1 MPSDTPS
8 IFSISP
14 YARFVAEDMYPG
26 QAGQDDQNDA
36 ARHMLAA
43 GTLARKYGVGP
54 AEFLGR
60 AHEYTTSPIAAFK
73 ALIGAG
79 KMPKDYDQDM
89 HNNALGARLGAR
101 ARSQTEL
108 EDMANQMAEQATKK
122 QTTGKPWISR
132 AEGGAVDLSRP
143 FVGDLQNTGLTLT
156 SDRLGDLKKY
166 QDMGIDVPEYT
177 NQDDINKIIEL
188 AYPAKP
194 VEGFAD
200 GGYVDYDPARID
212 QVINRIRTDF
222 DLDGAAN
229 SAGFAEGGAVSGA
242 NFPTDDFDPARIDSI
257 VGELHA
263 MNAR

>member
-108 EDMANQMAEQATKK
+108 EDMVNQMAEQATKN

-132 AEGGAVDLSRP
+132 AEGGAVDLTRP
-143 FVGDLQNTGLTLT
+143 FVGYPSSG
-156 SDRLGDLKKY
+156 RR
-166 QDMGIDVPEYT
+166 PEAR
-177 NQDDINKIIEL
+177 K
-188 AYPAKP
+188 
-194 VEGFAD
+194 GF
-200 GGYVDYDPARID
+200 
-212 QVINRIRTDF
+212 
-222 DLDGAAN
+222 
-229 SAGFAEGGAVSGA
+229 SEGGAVSGA
-242 NFPTDDFDPARIDSI
+242 NFPTVDFDPARIDSI